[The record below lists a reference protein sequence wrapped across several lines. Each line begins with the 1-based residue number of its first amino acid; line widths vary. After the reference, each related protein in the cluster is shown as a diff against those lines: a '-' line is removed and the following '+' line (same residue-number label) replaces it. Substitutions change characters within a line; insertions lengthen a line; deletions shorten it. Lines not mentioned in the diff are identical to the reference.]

1 MDALNRGRIKRRNA
15 LIAFLAMA
23 DLITIY
29 LSLLLAQWLRFGSG
43 FFGTVSSLR
52 RQNVSF
58 LLGISVAWLLI
69 FAAYGLY
76 KERNFF
82 PVLDQLFR
90 VLKAVV
96 VSTILLLV
104 LVFVFKADA
113 QLQSRL
119 FIGFGLL
126 ASLGLL
132 FLWRGLLFS
141 KLICR
146 MLGQWGVGRRALI
159 VGAGERGRHLAK
171 HIAECPS
178 LGLDVVGFV
187 DDAPTLQGT
196 DTDNLAILGT
206 TSDIAEVVR
215 KYDVG
220 EIFLGIPSLSH
231 AELLTLID
239 KCKATQLPV
248 TLTSEL
254 LGVVSQHSPMG
265 KIDGIPAVTIQPNR
279 FSEMGLVIKR
289 GVDLILASLGLL
301 LASPV
306 LALFGALI
314 KLSSPGPVFFKQN
327 RLGKGGRPF
336 TMYKLRTMI
345 SGKDDTIHRRYLKDF
360 ISNNQTA
367 GKNENGERLFKLG
380 NDPRIT
386 GIGKFLRR
394 LSLDELPQL
403 INVIRGEMSL
413 VGPRPPLP
421 YEAELYK
428 DWHTKRLQ
436 VKPGITGLWQVSAR
450 SAVGFDDMVMLDLYY
465 VEHWSLLFDFQLLL
479 KTIPAALSGKGAL

>member
-1 MDALNRGRIKRRNA
+1 MEAVNQGRFKRKGT

-23 DLITIY
+23 DLVTIY
-29 LSLLLAQWLRFGSG
+29 LSFLSAQWLRFGSG
-43 FFGTVSSLR
+43 FFGAISGLSG
-52 RQNVSF
+52 QNAFF
-58 LLGISVAWLLI
+58 LLAISAAWLVI
-69 FAAYGLY
+69 FAVYGLY
-76 KERNFF
+76 QERNFF

-96 VSTILLLV
+96 VGIIFLLV
-104 LVFVFKADA
+104 LVFVFKADS

-126 ASLGLL
+126 TSLGFLL
-132 FLWRGLLFS
+132 LWRGLLFS

-146 MLGQWGVGRRALI
+146 LFGQWGAGRRALI
-159 VGAGERGRHLAK
+159 VGAGEGGRHLAK
-171 HIAECPS
+171 YIAEYPS

-187 DDAPTLQGT
+187 DDKLARQGVKVG
-196 DTDNLAILGT
+196 NFAILGT

-254 LGVVSQHSPMG
+254 LDVVSQHSPLG
-265 KIDGIPAVTIQPNR
+265 KIDGIPAITIQPNR
-279 FSEMGLVIKR
+279 FSEVGRIIKR
-289 GVDLILASLGLL
+289 GIDPILACLGLL
-301 LASPV
+301 LALPA
-306 LALFGALI
+306 LALAGALI

-327 RLGKGGRPF
+327 RLGKDGRPF
-336 TMYKLRTMI
+336 TIYKLRTMV
-345 SGKDDTIHRRYLKDF
+345 SGQDDGIHRQYLKAF
-360 ISNNQTA
+360 ISNDQTA
-367 GKNENGERLFKLG
+367 GENEVGEQLFKLG
-380 NDPRIT
+380 NDPRVT
-386 GIGKFLRR
+386 RVGNFLRR

-413 VGPRPPLP
+413 VGPRPPLS
-421 YEAELYK
+421 YEVKLYK

-436 VKPGITGLWQVSAR
+436 VRPGITGLWQVTAR
-450 SAVGFDDMVMLDLYY
+450 SAVDFDNMVMLDLYY
-465 VEHWSLLFDFQLLL
+465 IEHWSLLFDFRLLL
-479 KTIPAALSGKGAL
+479 KTIPAVISGKGAL